1 MFYNVLNGDL
11 RLQRYGVFS
20 IFVANVSD
28 KWHFYARQIYL
39 IRCIDGVSVGHICI
53 IYPRQKYTLFRF
65 FYYLCNVMMA
75 KSILYVAL
83 GGALGSVLRFV
94 VSRFLQ
100 EHAATIFPA
109 GTMIVNL
116 VGCLLIGIIYGIA
129 DKGMAMS
136 ASVRLFLT
144 VGLCG
149 GFTTFSTFCNE
160 SLYLLRADNILLGAL
175 YMGGSVALGM
185 IAVFTGACAAKAF

>member
-65 FYYLCNVMMA
+65 FY
-75 KSILYVAL
+75 YVAL